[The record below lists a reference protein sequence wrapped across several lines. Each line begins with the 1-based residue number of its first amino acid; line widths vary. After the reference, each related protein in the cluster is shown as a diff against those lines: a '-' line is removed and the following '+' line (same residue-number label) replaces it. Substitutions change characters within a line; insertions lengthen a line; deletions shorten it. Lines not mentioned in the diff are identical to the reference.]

1 MCANFQA
8 KTKSFG
14 FFILNLPKNGF
25 RVGNSENQCR
35 NKNQYPRDTM
45 RANFLAKR
53 ATLKFLAQIC
63 PKIDL
68 GLKIKINVGIRISI
82 LEISC
87 APIFSQNKQIWIFCL
102 NLGKLPNYTQYFDS
116 NNVDGVAE
124 ELDGGGWS
132 WMDVYEARWR

>member
-87 APIFSQNKQIWIFCL
+87 APIFSQNKQI
-102 NLGKLPNYTQYFDS
+102 
-116 NNVDGVAE
+116 
-124 ELDGGGWS
+124 
-132 WMDVYEARWR
+132 

>member
-1 MCANFQA
+1 
-8 KTKSFG
+8 
-14 FFILNLPKNGF
+14 
-25 RVGNSENQCR
+25 
-35 NKNQYPRDTM
+35 M

-102 NLGKLPNYTQYFDS
+102 NLGKLPNYMQYFDS
-116 NNVDGVAE
+116 NNVEGVAE

-132 WMDVYEARWR
+132 WMDVHEARWR

>member
-1 MCANFQA
+1 
-8 KTKSFG
+8 
-14 FFILNLPKNGF
+14 
-25 RVGNSENQCR
+25 
-35 NKNQYPRDTM
+35 M

-87 APIFSQNKQIWIFCL
+87 APIFSQNKQI
-102 NLGKLPNYTQYFDS
+102 
-116 NNVDGVAE
+116 
-124 ELDGGGWS
+124 
-132 WMDVYEARWR
+132 